1 MFIRLRAKVSF
12 LFLERAIRRS
22 SRSSLERFVN
32 VFAGSDDFLLASA
45 ALAKGSE
52 MDTKSFFTG
61 LFSGIELPVTARP
74 SGRTRDLIARPE
86 DRTIARVA
94 ETPARPDLSQIGFS
108 STRGDSSSSQAA
120 EHGLPCRLRNRRR
133 ISGHNGVSC
142 YQSQKRGQLLHC
154 RPLGRKVSYFQ
165 GKTSHEADSGR
176 TYKALAASSALTD
189 SSNRC
194 PGGRLCRKRHRHPR
208 DSHRCIS
215 HSWFRHLGGLNVRLL
230 DRNSGSGT
238 DDFAGQAQRK
248 S

>member
-1 MFIRLRAKVSF
+1 MFSMVA
-12 LFLERAIRRS
+12 
-22 SRSSLERFVN
+22 
-32 VFAGSDDFLLASA
+32 DDFLLASA

-74 SGRTRDLIARPE
+74 SGRTRDLIAGPE

-94 ETPARPDLSQIGFS
+94 ETPARPDLFQIGLGS
-108 STRGDSSSSQAA
+108 EPAAIHLAGVQAA

-133 ISGHNGVSC
+133 ISGRDHISA

-176 TYKALAASSALTD
+176 TYKALAASSAL
-189 SSNRC
+189 S
-194 PGGRLCRKRHRHPR
+194 
-208 DSHRCIS
+208 
-215 HSWFRHLGGLNVRLL
+215 
-230 DRNSGSGT
+230 
-238 DDFAGQAQRK
+238 
-248 S
+248 